1 MRSSFCFLEGDYPEL
16 YQIAI
21 LAEKLYEVD
30 ASSSIAK
37 SRLFCEKLTALIAYL
52 EEFDI
57 SDLKQV
63 DAITQLAN
71 VDILPEAISNV
82 LHQVRKSGNKASHVG
97 TSTIQEAMF
106 TLKKLYTLS
115 RWFYETYEQEYVEQ
129 VNYIYVVEESSKQEL
144 NELSKQ
150 VEVLQ
155 LQLANY
161 QAKVSELNS
170 TKQIITDR
178 RQKSQESASKIFYD
192 EEQTRIELI
201 DPELRA
207 AGWECDTIELNNKTK
222 NTLPQKGRNMA
233 IAEWKCGSK
242 FADYALF
249 IGLELYGLVEAK
261 RFGVDISTTLQQSKV
276 YAQEVK
282 STEGSLL
289 LGNWDGLKVPFLFS
303 ANGRPFIEQL
313 KTKSGIWFVDI
324 RSPYNHSRS
333 IKGWYK
339 PEGLKALYEQDIEGA
354 NQKLENNSTDY
365 LRSKVGLS
373 LRDYQIEAIEAVER
387 KIIEFPEDRRALLE
401 MATGTGKTR
410 TINGLIYRLIKH
422 NRFRRILFLTDR
434 RLLATQAQDSIKQNI
449 VEDLNAF
456 GSIYRFDDLKT
467 VVPDVETR
475 LHFAT
480 VQAMVARLFN
490 GEGEPMTVD
499 TYDCVIVDEAHRGY
513 NLDKEMD
520 EDDFGIR
527 NEQDYIA
534 QYRRV
539 LDYFDAFKV
548 GMTATPAIH
557 TTDIFGSSVH
567 SYSYR
572 QAVIDGYL
580 VDQEPPYRIETALN
594 TDGITYQK
602 GECVQVFDEET
613 GEIENLGAMEDE
625 LHFDV
630 EHFNKKVINENFN
643 RVVLREIV
651 RNLDPEGQ
659 EKTLIFAA
667 RDSHADTIV
676 TILKEE
682 FEAMGVDLHRD
693 AIEKITGSV
702 YNNAELTKKFKN
714 EQYPNIVVTVDLLTT
729 GIDIPAICNLV
740 FLRKVRSRILYE
752 QMKGRATR
760 LCPEIG
766 KESFRIYDAVN
777 LYEDMK
783 HFTDMKPVVVN
794 PSYTF
799 SELVEQ
805 TERIET
811 VDRLSKQRDQIVAK
825 LNRKVKRLSDNQE
838 ETFKYYTQG
847 KEATEFLTELK
858 NIPATELPEFIV
870 QYKTLWEYLDTKVY
884 RPQSIV
890 ISEHDDVV
898 REVKRGYG
906 NAEKPEDYIE
916 GFKRYIMEHRNEMM
930 ALNIICTRP
939 QELDRKT
946 LKELKLQLDE
956 QGYNETALN
965 TAWKSLKNED
975 IAADI
980 IAYIRTLALD
990 TAMVT
995 PEERVKRA
1003 INKIKSSRDFT
1014 KIQLK
1019 WIDQFEKQLL
1029 AENVLQR
1036 QDLEKE
1042 PFKSNGGFKRLD
1054 KLFNNEL
1061 ENLVNELNQ
1070 ELYTA

>member
-37 SRLFCEKLTALIAYL
+37 SRLFCEKLTSLIAYL

-339 PEGLKALYEQDIEGA
+339 PEGLKALYGQDIATA
-354 NQKLENNSTDY
+354 NAKLEQNNTDY
-365 LRSKVGLS
+365 LRSALGLN
-373 LRDYQIEAIEAVER
+373 LRDYQIEAIEAVEH
-387 KIIEFPEDRRALLE
+387 KIINEPEDHRALLE

-410 TINGLIYRLIKH
+410 TVNGLIYRLIKH

-434 RLLATQAQDSIKQNI
+434 RLLATQARDSIKQNV
-449 VEDLNAF
+449 VEDLNTF
-456 GSIYRFDDLKT
+456 GNIYRFDDLKT
-467 VVPDVETR
+467 VIPDVETR

-490 GEGEPMTVD
+490 REGDPLTVD

-548 GMTATPAIH
+548 GMTATPALH
-557 TTDIFGSSVH
+557 TTEIFGHSVH

-580 VDQEPPYRIETALN
+580 VDQEPPYRIETELN
-594 TDGITYQK
+594 SDGITYKK
-602 GECVQVFDEET
+602 GESVQVFDEET
-613 GEIENLGAMEDE
+613 GEIEDLGAMEDE

-630 EHFNKKVINENFN
+630 EQFNKTIINENFN
-643 RVVLREIV
+643 RVVLREIIKD
-651 RNLDPEGQ
+651 LDPDGE

-667 RDSHADTIV
+667 RDSHADTIKD
-676 TILKEE
+676 ILIEE
-682 FEAMGVDLHRD
+682 FDAMGVDVHRD

-702 YNNAELTKKFKN
+702 FDNAELTKKFKN
-714 EQYPNIVVTVDLLTT
+714 EKYPNIVVTVDLLTT
-729 GIDIPAICNLV
+729 GIDIPTICNLV

-783 HFTDMKPVVVN
+783 QFTDMKPVVVN

-799 SELVEQ
+799 AELVEQ
-805 TERIET
+805 TDRIET

-825 LNRKVKRLSDNQE
+825 LNRKAKRLSENQE
-838 ETFKYYTQG
+838 ETFKYYAQG
-847 KEATEFLTELK
+847 KEVKEFLEELK
-858 NIPATELPEFIV
+858 NISPTELPAFIADH
-870 QYKTLWEYLDTKVY
+870 KTLWEYLDTKVY
-884 RPQSIV
+884 RPQSIF
-890 ISEHDDVV
+890 ISEHEDMV

-916 GFKRYIMEHRNEMM
+916 GFKRYIQEHRNEIA

-939 QELDRKT
+939 QELDRQS

-956 QGYNETALN
+956 QGYNEATLN
-965 TAWKSLKNED
+965 TAWKNMTNVD

-995 PEERVKRA
+995 PEERIKRA
-1003 INKIKSSRDFT
+1003 ISKIKTGRDFN
-1014 KIQLK
+1014 KVQLK
-1019 WIDQFEKQLL
+1019 WIDVIEKQLKV
-1029 AENVLQR
+1029 ANVLQK
-1036 QDLEKE
+1036 QDFEE
-1042 PFKSNGGFKRLD
+1042 DPFMSGGGFKRLD
-1054 KLFNNEL
+1054 KVFNYEL
-1061 ENLVNELNQ
+1061 DDLMKELNQ

>member
-1 MRSSFCFLEGDYPEL
+1 
-16 YQIAI
+16 
-21 LAEKLYEVD
+21 
-30 ASSSIAK
+30 
-37 SRLFCEKLTALIAYL
+37 
-52 EEFDI
+52 
-57 SDLKQV
+57 
-63 DAITQLAN
+63 
-71 VDILPEAISNV
+71 
-82 LHQVRKSGNKASHVG
+82 
-97 TSTIQEAMF
+97 
-106 TLKKLYTLS
+106 
-115 RWFYETYEQEYVEQ
+115 
-129 VNYIYVVEESSKQEL
+129 
-144 NELSKQ
+144 
-150 VEVLQ
+150 
-155 LQLANY
+155 
-161 QAKVSELNS
+161 
-170 TKQIITDR
+170 
-178 RQKSQESASKIFYD
+178 
-192 EEQTRIELI
+192 
-201 DPELRA
+201 
-207 AGWECDTIELNNKTK
+207 
-222 NTLPQKGRNMA
+222 
-233 IAEWKCGSK
+233 
-242 FADYALF
+242 
-249 IGLELYGLVEAK
+249 
-261 RFGVDISTTLQQSKV
+261 
-276 YAQEVK
+276 
-282 STEGSLL
+282 
-289 LGNWDGLKVPFLFS
+289 
-303 ANGRPFIEQL
+303 
-313 KTKSGIWFVDI
+313 
-324 RSPYNHSRS
+324 
-333 IKGWYK
+333 
-339 PEGLKALYEQDIEGA
+339 
-354 NQKLENNSTDY
+354 
-365 LRSKVGLS
+365 
-373 LRDYQIEAIEAVER
+373 
-387 KIIEFPEDRRALLE
+387 
-401 MATGTGKTR
+401 
-410 TINGLIYRLIKH
+410 
-422 NRFRRILFLTDR
+422 
-434 RLLATQAQDSIKQNI
+434 
-449 VEDLNAF
+449 
-456 GSIYRFDDLKT
+456 
-467 VVPDVETR
+467 
-475 LHFAT
+475 
-480 VQAMVARLFN
+480 
-490 GEGEPMTVD
+490 
-499 TYDCVIVDEAHRGY
+499 EAHRGY

-548 GMTATPAIH
+548 GMTATPAMH
-557 TTDIFGSSVH
+557 TTEIFGQSVH

-613 GEIENLGAMEDE
+613 GEIENLGEMEDE

-794 PSYTF
+794 PTYTF

-811 VDRLSKQRDQIVAK
+811 VDRLGKQRDQMVAK

-838 ETFKYYTQG
+838 ESFKYYTQG
-847 KEATEFLTELK
+847 KEATEFLAELK
-858 NIPATELPEFIV
+858 SLSVTELPEFIA
-870 QYKTLWEYLDTKVY
+870 QYKTLWEYLDAKVY
-884 RPQSIV
+884 RPQTIV
-890 ISEHDDVV
+890 ISEHDDEV
-898 REVKRGYG
+898 RDVKRGYG

-916 GFKRYIMEHRNEMM
+916 GFKQYIIEHRNEMM

-965 TAWKSLKNED
+965 TAWKSMKNED

-1029 AENVLQR
+1029 AEKVLQR
-1036 QDLEKE
+1036 QDLDLQ
-1042 PFKSNGGFKRLD
+1042 PFLTDGGFKRLD
-1054 KLFNNEL
+1054 KLFNHEL